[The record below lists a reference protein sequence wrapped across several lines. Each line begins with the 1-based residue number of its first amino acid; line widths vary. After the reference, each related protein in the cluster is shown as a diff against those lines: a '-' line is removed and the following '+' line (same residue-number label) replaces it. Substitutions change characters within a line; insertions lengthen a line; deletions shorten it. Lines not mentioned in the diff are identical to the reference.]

1 MKGLN
6 ERKLSVYTNK
16 EMVWMNKYR
25 NSLNGYFKKRK
36 VQTRENSLYIY
47 YTDKERW
54 IRIEIV

>member
-25 NSLNGYFKKRK
+25 NSLIGYFKKRK

-47 YTDKERW
+47 YTDKER
-54 IRIEIV
+54 